1 MPMIDL
7 LCSNGHEVEVFR
19 HSSEVQDQEPCQ
31 ECGATATRVYRMT
44 RTHGYTGLTQPLVVF
59 KRPDGTYAVPAQP
72 DARMPA
78 EYERVELRNATE
90 VRRVEGAIN
99 REERE
104 KWEAANRGRERLKGE
119 VSSANRAELRDRM
132 AHMQPQ
138 NRDFARFAMDR
149 NNQAPSRKYRG
160 QFHFEALSMDASNR
174 DPGRRSDGTMVRK

>member
-1 MPMIDL
+1 MIDL
-7 LCSNGHEVEVFR
+7 LCSKGHEVEVFR

-31 ECGATATRVYRMT
+31 ECGATAIRVYRMT

-72 DARMPA
+72 DARMPT

-132 AHMQPQ
+132 AHMSAVG
-138 NRDFARFAMDR
+138 RDFARFSMDK
-149 NNQAPSRKYRG
+149 NNSAPNRKYRG
-160 QFHFEALSMDASNR
+160 QFHFEALSMNASNR
-174 DPGRRSDGTMVRK
+174 DPGRRSDGSRVRK

>member
-1 MPMIDL
+1 
-7 LCSNGHEVEVFR
+7 
-19 HSSEVQDQEPCQ
+19 
-31 ECGATATRVYRMT
+31 
-44 RTHGYTGLTQPLVVF
+44 
-59 KRPDGTYAVPAQP
+59 
-72 DARMPA
+72 MPA

-160 QFHFEALSMDASNR
+160 HFHFEALSMDASNR